1 MLRKL
6 DTAHRRMKLSR
17 YLTLYTKVNSKWIK
31 YLNVRPE
38 TIKPLEENI
47 GGKLLNVGL
56 GNNFFGFDTEN
67 KDSESKNKQMGLYQT
82 KKRLH
87 RKGNQQEE
95 KKKIFA
101 ITCLLRG

>member
-1 MLRKL
+1 MLIKL
-6 DTAHRRMKLSR
+6 DTARRRMKLSH
-17 YLTLYTKVNSKWIK
+17 YLTLYTKVNSKWVKQLKI
-31 YLNVRPE
+31 PE
-38 TIKPLEENI
+38 TINPLEENI
-47 GGKLLNVGL
+47 GGKLLNVDL

-67 KDSESKNKQMGLYQT
+67 KDSKSKNKQMGLYQT
-82 KKRLH
+82 KKLPH